1 MSSIDIFFI
10 DYSNESRIIRAIDS
24 LAYIKNNICKLTI
37 FHYKKIHINTPLTL
51 NSQVIVMTDIGEQ
64 INQLVNIS
72 TSDYIM
78 FLYSDEI
85 LTSEID
91 HPSLSSKENSF
102 IMTSMI
108 TVRNLSIKRPFIINA
123 SLLKKYPLL
132 SSKFV
137 PFNEAC
143 FVGWLINQNLKSSS
157 HYVGVRQLRKK
168 IDTANMHKW
177 KYLEKFTLKMD
188 RTYTPFS
195 LSVMM
200 STYNMEKYIETALL
214 SCILQHEPFQHIY
227 VIDDGST
234 DRTRDILAKWSSER
248 NNITIFYKEN
258 GGKARALNS
267 ILPKITSDFILEV
280 DGDDWLD
287 ADTVTTLLNQ
297 LLSLPNDVSA
307 LYGNLKIWKEV
318 TPSLIKYKKSRIG
331 KQIDSH
337 TELFTYP
344 HPLGPR
350 IYRTDKLKSIGG
362 FPVISFEDGRLYED
376 VCVLYKL
383 LEKGKVMYKDFS
395 IYNVRQH
402 ANSITKKNQ
411 SKWNDFITYLT
422 TSPL

>member
-1 MSSIDIFFI
+1 MSLFEIFFI
-10 DYSNESRIIRAIDS
+10 DYSDESRINRAIAS
-24 LAYIKNNICKLTI
+24 LAYLKHHIGKVTI
-37 FHYKKIHINTPLTL
+37 FHYKKIHVSTPLTL
-51 NSQVIVMTDIGEQ
+51 NSRVIVMTDIGEQ

-78 FLYSDEI
+78 FMYSDEI
-85 LTSEID
+85 LTSEIY
-91 HPSLSSKENSF
+91 HSPLSYKENNF
-102 IMTSMI
+102 IMTSQI
-108 TVRNLSIKRPFIINA
+108 TVRNLSIKRPFIVSA

-132 SSKFV
+132 SSEFV

-143 FVGWLINQNLKSSS
+143 FVAWLLNQNLQASF
-157 HYVGVRQLRKK
+157 HYEGVRQLRKK

-177 KYLEKFTLKMD
+177 KYLEKFTLKTEKID
-188 RTYTPFS
+188 TSIS

-214 SCILQHEPFQHIY
+214 SCLLQHEPFQHIY

-234 DRTRDILAKWSSER
+234 DRTHDILAKWSTER
-248 NNITIFYKEN
+248 DNITFLHKEN

-267 ILPKITSDFILEV
+267 ILPKINSDFVLEV

-287 ADTVTTLLNQ
+287 PDAVTTLLKL
-297 LLSLPNDVSA
+297 LLSLPNDVSV

-318 TPSLIKYKKSRIG
+318 TPSLIKYKKSRTG

-350 IYRTDKLKSIGG
+350 IYRTDKLKGIGG

-376 VCVLYKL
+376 VSVLYNL
-383 LEKGKVMYKDFS
+383 LKSGRILYKDFS
-395 IYNVRQH
+395 VYNVRQH
-402 ANSITKKNQ
+402 DESITKKNQ
-411 SKWNDFITYLT
+411 SKWNDFIVYLT
-422 TSPL
+422 TSPF

>member
-10 DYSNESRIIRAIDS
+10 DYSNESRINRAIDS
-24 LAYIKNNICKLTI
+24 LAYLKHHIGKVTI
-37 FHYKKIHINTPLTL
+37 FHYRKIHVSTPLTL
-51 NSQVIVMTDIGEQ
+51 NSRVIVMTDIGEQ
-64 INQLVNIS
+64 INQLVNS

-78 FLYSDEI
+78 FMYSDEI
-85 LTSEID
+85 LTTEIY
-91 HPSLSSKENSF
+91 HSSLSYKEKKF
-102 IMTSMI
+102 IMTSQI
-108 TVRNLSIKRPFIINA
+108 TVRNLSIKRPFIVSA

-143 FVGWLINQNLKSSS
+143 FVAWLLNQNLQASS
-157 HYVGVRQLRKK
+157 HYEGVRQLRKK

-177 KYLEKFTLKMD
+177 KYLEKFTLKTKKID
-188 RTYTPFS
+188 TPIS

-214 SCILQHEPFQHIY
+214 SCLLQHEPFQHIY

-234 DRTRDILAKWSSER
+234 DRTHDILAKWSTER
-248 NNITIFYKEN
+248 DNITFLHKEN

-267 ILPKITSDFILEV
+267 ILPKINSDFILEV

-287 ADTVTTLLNQ
+287 PDAVTTLLNL
-297 LLSLPNDVSA
+297 LLSLPNDVSV

-350 IYRTDKLKSIGG
+350 IYRTDKLKGIGG

-376 VCVLYKL
+376 VSVLYNL
-383 LEKGKVMYKDFS
+383 LKTGRILYKDFS
-395 IYNVRQH
+395 VYNVRQH
-402 ANSITKKNQ
+402 DESITKKNQ
-411 SKWNDFITYLT
+411 SKWNDFIVYLT

>member
-10 DYSNESRIIRAIDS
+10 DYSNESRINRAIDS
-24 LAYIKNNICKLTI
+24 LAYLKHHIGKVTI
-37 FHYKKIHINTPLTL
+37 FHYKKIHVSTPLTL
-51 NSQVIVMTDIGEQ
+51 NSRVIVMTDIGEQ
-64 INQLVNIS
+64 INQLVNS

-78 FLYSDEI
+78 FMYSDEI
-85 LTSEID
+85 LTTEIY
-91 HPSLSSKENSF
+91 HSSLTYKEKKF
-102 IMTSMI
+102 IMTSQI
-108 TVRNLSIKRPFIINA
+108 TVRNLSIKRPFIVSA

-143 FVGWLINQNLKSSS
+143 FVAWLLNQNLQASS
-157 HYVGVRQLRKK
+157 HYEGVRQLRKK

-177 KYLEKFTLKMD
+177 KYLEKFTLKTKKID
-188 RTYTPFS
+188 TPIS

-214 SCILQHEPFQHIY
+214 SCLLQHEPFQHIY

-234 DRTRDILAKWSSER
+234 DRTHDILAKWSTER
-248 NNITIFYKEN
+248 DNITFLHKEN

-267 ILPKITSDFILEV
+267 ILPKINSDFILEV

-287 ADTVTTLLNQ
+287 PDAVTTLLNL
-297 LLSLPNDVSA
+297 LLSLPNDVSV

-350 IYRTDKLKSIGG
+350 IYRTDKLKGIGG

-376 VCVLYKL
+376 VSVLYNL
-383 LEKGKVMYKDFS
+383 LKTGRILYKDFS
-395 IYNVRQH
+395 VYNVRQH
-402 ANSITKKNQ
+402 DESITKKNQ
-411 SKWNDFITYLT
+411 SKWNDFIVYLT